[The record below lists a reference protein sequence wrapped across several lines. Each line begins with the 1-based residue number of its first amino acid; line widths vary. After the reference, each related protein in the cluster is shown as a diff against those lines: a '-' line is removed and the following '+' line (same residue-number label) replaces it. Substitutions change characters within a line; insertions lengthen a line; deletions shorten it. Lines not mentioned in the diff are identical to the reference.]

1 MLLVIGDN
9 NEGENKLREHGI
21 QEFIKTPVSPENLAD
36 KILMLI
42 AKKELKRV
50 KQCQGRNF

>member
-9 NEGENKLREHGI
+9 NEGENKLREHGV

-50 KQCQGRNF
+50 KQCQAGNF

>member
-9 NEGENKLREHGI
+9 NEGKNKLREHGI
-21 QEFIKTPVSPENLAD
+21 HEFTKTPVSPENLAD

-50 KQCQGRNF
+50 KQCQAGNL

>member
-50 KQCQGRNF
+50 KQCQARNF